1 MSTSTVAALLLAA
14 LLLPASEGASG
25 PGPAVA
31 ASGQATAAP
40 GPTTAAPAPATA
52 PNPATVA
59 SGPSAAELTRKV
71 QAFYEKTRDLEATFT
86 QTYLYGGLGRKL
98 TSSGTLKVKKPGL
111 MRWDY
116 QSPVVKVVAVTGK
129 RLVQYEPEEQQ
140 AYVDEA
146 FDATALTAA
155 VAFLLGKGDLARDF
169 SASLGEG
176 GALVLRPKLSD
187 PRVARV
193 TFTVGPDGEVLAT
206 AVVDG
211 AGNEN
216 RLAFSGMKR
225 NAGLADAAFEVALP
239 KGTRR
244 VGK

>member
-1 MSTSTVAALLLAA
+1 MSISTVAALLLSA

-25 PGPAVA
+25 QATA
-31 ASGQATAAP
+31 APGQATAAP
-40 GPTTAAPAPATA
+40 GSAAA
-52 PNPATVA
+52 PNPSTAAVA

-116 QSPVVKVVAVTGK
+116 QSPAVKVVAVTGK

-176 GALVLRPKLSD
+176 GVLVLRPKLSD

>member
-1 MSTSTVAALLLAA
+1 MPISTLAALILAA
-14 LLLPASEGASG
+14 LLVPASEGAAV
-25 PGPAVA
+25 PGPA
-31 ASGQATAAP
+31 P
-40 GPTTAAPAPATA
+40 AAPAP
-52 PNPATVA
+52 
-59 SGPSAAELTRKV
+59 GPSAAELTRKV
-71 QAFYEKTRDLEATFT
+71 QAFYEKTRDLEAAFT

-98 TSSGTLKVKKPGL
+98 TSSGTLRIKKPGL

-116 QSPVVKVVAVTGK
+116 QSPAVKVVAVTGK
-129 RLVQYEPEEQQ
+129 RLVQYEPDEQQ

-169 SASLGEG
+169 SAALGEG
-176 GALVLRPKLSD
+176 GALVLRPKLAD
-187 PRVARV
+187 PRVARI

-216 RLAFSGMKR
+216 RLAFSAIKR

>member
-1 MSTSTVAALLLAA
+1 MPNSTLAALLLAA
-14 LLLPASEGASG
+14 LLAPASEGAPG
-25 PGPAVA
+25 PGPAPAVA
-31 ASGQATAAP
+31 A
-40 GPTTAAPAPATA
+40 
-52 PNPATVA
+52 N
-59 SGPSAAELTRKV
+59 GPSAAELTRKV
-71 QAFYEKTRDLEATFT
+71 QTFYEKTRDLEASFT

-98 TSSGTLKVKKPGL
+98 TSSGTLKIKKPGL

-116 QSPVVKVVAVTGK
+116 QSPAVKVVAVTGK

-169 SASLGEG
+169 IASLGEG
-176 GALVLRPKLSD
+176 GALVLRPKTAD
-187 PRVARV
+187 PRVARIS
-193 TFTVGPDGEVLAT
+193 FTVGPEGEVLAT

-216 RLAFSGMKR
+216 RLAFSGIKR
-225 NAGLADAAFEVALP
+225 NAGLPDAAFEVALP

>member
-1 MSTSTVAALLLAA
+1 MPCSTLAALLLAA
-14 LLLPASEGASG
+14 LLLPASEG
-25 PGPAVA
+25 V
-31 ASGQATAAP
+31 AAP
-40 GPTTAAPAPATA
+40 GAAPAAITPTPAA
-52 PNPATVA
+52 A
-59 SGPSAAELTRKV
+59 SAAAPAAAPAAAGGTAGGTAAGLTRKV
-71 QAFYEKTRDLEATFT
+71 QAYYEKTRDLEAAFT

-98 TSSGTLKVKKPGL
+98 VSAGTLKIKKPGL

-116 QSPVVKVVAVTGK
+116 QSPSVKVVAVTGK

-155 VAFLLGKGDLARDF
+155 VAFLIGTGDLARDF
-169 SASLGEG
+169 TAALGEG
-176 GALVLRPKLSD
+176 GALVLRPKAAD

-206 AVVDG
+206 AVIDG

-216 RLAFSGMKR
+216 RLVFSAIKR
-225 NAGLADAAFEVALP
+225 NAGLADAAFEVKLP
-239 KGTRR
+239 AGTRR
-244 VGK
+244 VGR